1 MPDSLRPHGLHNP
14 WNSPGQNTGV
24 GSHSLLQG
32 IFPTQ
37 ESNWGLLY
45 CRQILYL
52 LSYQGSPLGLSST
65 EGLRPEPRS
74 SKGIDPMKKNQEA
87 LLVSAQMTMVTHK
100 TQPDSE
106 KQGLTAPCSTLS
118 LWVLPAW
125 VKKVGS
131 FCPGKYRK
139 AMVPRLCR
147 SFLLNFSVVWHID

>member
-65 EGLRPEPRS
+65 EGLRPE
-74 SKGIDPMKKNQEA
+74 QEE
-87 LLVSAQMTMVTHK
+87 QQGNRPHE
-100 TQPDSE
+100 E
-106 KQGLTAPCSTLS
+106 KS
-118 LWVLPAW
+118 
-125 VKKVGS
+125 GS
-131 FCPGKYRK
+131 IAG
-139 AMVPRLCR
+139 
-147 SFLLNFSVVWHID
+147 FSPNDYGYT